1 MLTDEYRQ
9 FHPGDDFPRNTVFI
23 FFAIERVLLKML
35 TIEKEY
41 LSQLKEIVITLLKDE
56 DVKIVL
62 FGSRARGD
70 NHRFSDVDIGIIPLG
85 KLRAER
91 ITLLK
96 EKVEDLNIPYK
107 VEIVNLSEVSES
119 FRTEALKDVVVWKG

>member
-1 MLTDEYRQ
+1 
-9 FHPGDDFPRNTVFI
+9 
-23 FFAIERVLLKML
+23 ML

-96 EKVEDLNIPYK
+96 EKVEDLNVPYK
-107 VEIVNLSEVSES
+107 VEIVNLLEVSES
-119 FRTEALKDVVVWKG
+119 FRTEALKDAVVWKG